1 MSHTSHLP
9 GRYTAAERFGAAA
22 DREIASLQVAESAL
36 RASEQRL
43 NTLLANL
50 PGMVYRCANDP
61 DWTMAFVSEGAQA
74 LTGYSRG
81 ELTGR
86 DGVRYAS
93 LIHPADRRY
102 VWTTIQASLEQGR
115 SFTLEYRIHTRDGIE
130 KWVWEKGR
138 CVDETS
144 LEGFITDISE
154 CKRYEQAVVEKT
166 SLQNQLHHLQKT
178 DSINRMAGAVAH
190 HFNNKLCGVLTS
202 LELVRMQMVQQ
213 QRETGMIDIAIEAA
227 TQAADVSKLI
237 LACLGHKRLIRR
249 QVDLSA
255 LCRDM
260 RPSLAA
266 SMPESVLLDFSLSD
280 EPVEAWVDA
289 EALRQIVG
297 HLVAN
302 AWEAEGTRRVGLRVA
317 RMGPEALGKGV
328 RYPLEWLPATGA
340 YAVIEVTDDGAGMSA
355 TMIEQIFDPF
365 FSTKFTGRGIGL
377 PLVLGL
383 TRSHGGGVIVDSK
396 AGEGTVFR
404 VCLPAVADI
413 ATDRDRIADT
423 DTPPSGTAPVTV
435 LLVEDEAPLRE
446 LTDMMIQSLGGR
458 VISAS
463 DGKEALALFAQHH
476 AEINLVFCDIRMPG
490 MDGWTVLAH
499 LRKADPALPV
509 VFATAYDDAAVP
521 PDGRADHPQ
530 AVLRKPYLLK
540 DVQDVLERFAK

>member
-1 MSHTSHLP
+1 MSHSSHVP
-9 GRYTAAERFGAAA
+9 GKDPAVERAVSPA
-22 DREIASLQVAESAL
+22 DREIASLRATEAAL

-50 PGMVYRCANDP
+50 PGMAYRCANDP

-74 LTGYSRG
+74 LTGYSRD

-102 VWTTIQASLEQGR
+102 VWTTIQASLAEGR
-115 SFTLEYRIHTRDGIE
+115 SFTLEYRIHTRDGVE

-154 CKRYEQAVVEKT
+154 RKRYEQAVVEKT

-202 LELVRMQMVQQ
+202 LELVRMQVAQQ
-213 QRETGMIDIAIEAA
+213 QGDTGMIDVAIDAA
-227 TQAADVSKLI
+227 TQAADVSKLM
-237 LACLGHKRLIRR
+237 LACLGHKRLVRR

-266 SMPESVLLDFSLSD
+266 SMPESVLLDFSLPD

-302 AWEAEGTRRVGLRVA
+302 AWEAEGTRRVGLRVT
-317 RMGPEALGKGV
+317 RMRPEALGKGV

-340 YAVIEVTDDGAGMSA
+340 YAVIDVTDDGAGMSA

-396 AGEGTVFR
+396 AGVGTVFR

-413 ATDRDRIADT
+413 TDRDSIADT
-423 DTPPSGTAPVTV
+423 ETPPGKAAPVTV

-446 LTDMMIQSLGGR
+446 LADMMIQSLGGR
-458 VISAS
+458 AISAS
-463 DGKEALALFAQHH
+463 NGKEALALFARHH

-521 PDGRADHPQ
+521 PDGHADQPE
-530 AVLRKPYLLK
+530 ALLRKPYLLK